1 MGALERI
8 VSGNATA
15 DQEEEWAPGGVF
27 SDLGAYRWVAW
38 FVVLEVALLVS
49 GIVLDF
55 GLGADIIGGLF
66 AAFAALLAIGAVAG
80 VAVMGLYRAISSVQ

>member
-8 VSGNATA
+8 VSGDATA

-27 SDLGAYRWVAW
+27 SELGAYRWVAW
-38 FVVLEVALLVS
+38 FIVLELVLLVS
-49 GIVLDF
+49 GIILDI

-66 AAFAALLAIGAVAG
+66 AAFAVLLAIGAVAG
-80 VAVMGLYRAISSVQ
+80 IAMMGLYRAISSVQ